1 MPSLWQRRR
10 PSCSKL
16 LSFSPI
22 WQRGS
27 AIMEWEGLRKYITCG
42 SSVSERWGHVS
53 WRWGCVSWRWGCV
66 SKEVGTCLQE
76 VGMCLQGGRAVSP
89 RRWGC
94 VSRPFGCN
102 VHSRKMHSWAGASR
116 PRALASPLGLI
127 QSPTPSPFLGVLCNF
142 CE

>member
-53 WRWGCVSWRWGCV
+53 WRWGCVSRRWGCV

-102 VHSRKMHSWAGASR
+102 VHSRKMHSLG
-116 PRALASPLGLI
+116 RALETTCTGITSGINTISHTFPIFGC
-127 QSPTPSPFLGVLCNF
+127 VM
-142 CE
+142 